1 MNPLDNHF
9 ENYITKDT
17 LHPKL
22 ESIYNTLPDNLTDI
36 PNIILYGPSGVGKY
50 KQALQILNKYS
61 PSNLKYE
68 KKISLVFNKSNYFY
82 KISDVH
88 FEVDMDLLGCNSKLL
103 WHEIY
108 NHYIDI
114 VSAKSQHNGVIVCK
128 NFQDIHS
135 ELLDL
140 FYSYMQKLPVPYYN
154 IKFIL
159 ITEQLSF
166 IPDNIYNSCYVIN
179 IPRPSKSLYL
189 KNIKKPITTNKT
201 SNIKHMLINLKI
213 DINISLVTRLYNAV
227 NKDNYRFADIR
238 DILYD
243 VFIYN
248 INVYDFIW
256 CFIKKLVDNEKLKP
270 PDLDTLM
277 NKTADFL
284 QLYNNNY
291 RPIYHLE
298 KYIYCL
304 LIKINGYSE
313 CM

>member
-1 MNPLDNHF
+1 MNSLDNHF
-9 ENYITKDT
+9 ENYISVNT

-22 ESIYNTLPDNLTDI
+22 ISVYNKLPENLSDI

-50 KQALQILNKYS
+50 KQALQILSKYS

-114 VSAKSQHNGVIVCK
+114 VSAKSQHHGVIVCK

-179 IPRPSKSLYL
+179 VPRPSKSLYL

-201 SNIKHMLINLKI
+201 FNIKHMLLDLKI
-213 DINISLVTRLYNAV
+213 DMNETLITRLYNIIS
-227 NKDNYRFADIR
+227 IR
-238 DILYD
+238 NVWISHCIGKWDL
-243 VFIYN
+243 FIN
-248 INVYDFIW
+248 LSHV
-256 CFIKKLVDNEKLKP
+256 
-270 PDLDTLM
+270 
-277 NKTADFL
+277 
-284 QLYNNNY
+284 
-291 RPIYHLE
+291 
-298 KYIYCL
+298 
-304 LIKINGYSE
+304 
-313 CM
+313 